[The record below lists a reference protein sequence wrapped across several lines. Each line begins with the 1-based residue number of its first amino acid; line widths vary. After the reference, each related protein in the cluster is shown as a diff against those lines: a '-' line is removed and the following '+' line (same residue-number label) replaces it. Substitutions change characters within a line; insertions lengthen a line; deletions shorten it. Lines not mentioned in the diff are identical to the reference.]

1 MKLPDRLAGV
11 DFSGARYAGK
21 AIWVAEGRRSP
32 DGVAVDRLTRADA
45 LPGGGPSFD
54 AALPALVEY
63 VAGLGDCL
71 AGFDFPFAL
80 PRTLIRERTWPAFV
94 EAFPTAYQDAD
105 EFRASMRALTDGR
118 ELKRRTDTEAKVP
131 WCAYNLR
138 LYRQTWSGIACLL
151 HPLVREDRARV
162 VPMQEVAPGRPVI
175 AEICPASLLKR
186 EGLYGP
192 YKGHG
197 EDLRQ
202 SRTNI
207 LTMLA
212 RRKIVAPVRGK
223 LRSDI
228 LDNAGGDALDAVL
241 AMAGAARVDDPTPRD
256 ATDRIEA
263 RVYF

>member
-1 MKLPDRLAGV
+1 MSLPTRLAGV
-11 DFSGARYAGK
+11 DFSGARAAGK
-21 AIWVAEGRRSP
+21 AIWVAEGRRSD
-32 DGVAVDRLTRADA
+32 DGVIVERLTRGDA
-45 LPGGGPSFD
+45 LPGGGPAFE

-80 PRTLIRERTWPAFV
+80 PRSLIQQRTWSAFV
-94 EAFPTAYQDAD
+94 DGFPAAYPDPE
-105 EFRASMRALTDGR
+105 EFRASMRARTGGK

-151 HPLVREDRARV
+151 HPLVRDDRARV
-162 VPMQEVAPGRPVI
+162 VPMQEIAPGRPVI

-186 EGLYGP
+186 EGLYVP
-192 YKGHG
+192 YKGRG
-197 EDLRQ
+197 EDLSQ
-202 SRTNI
+202 SRATI
-207 LTMLA
+207 LMTLA
-212 RRKIVAPVRGK
+212 RRGIVAPVRGK

-241 AMAGAARVDDPTPRD
+241 AMAGAARVDDPAPRD